1 MRGWMPT
8 AGAGA
13 RSPAPKLLGFM
24 PIVHKRFVPQLIGV
38 RRRQEPRRCAGPPPP
53 HLLLV

>member
-8 AGAGA
+8 ADVGA

-38 RRRQEPRRCAGPPPP
+38 RRRQEPR
-53 HLLLV
+53 